1 MLNFIPKMILNW
13 KQVIDAKNEADTTI
27 YSILWAAA
35 ACNILFKLKK
45 HYWVSLQNEKNAP
58 WFYAEPCRAE
68 KHVQEYKKNR
78 SRTELNG
85 FRVYRVTL
93 KTLNPK
99 PWGGGRV

>member
-1 MLNFIPKMILNW
+1 
-13 KQVIDAKNEADTTI
+13 
-27 YSILWAAA
+27 
-35 ACNILFKLKK
+35 
-45 HYWVSLQNEKNAP
+45 LQNEKNAP

-99 PWGGGRV
+99 PWGGGDGFSVTIAPSTGCPLLLIVDEPQLSYYLVSPW